1 MTGTDPET
9 PVRMRTPIWL
19 RVVLVLSLGLNLL
32 VVGLVGGAM
41 LSGGGPREHAR
52 EARGNPFIVA
62 LPQDERRAVFG
73 EMRREAGS
81 GRRSHAE
88 LRARFDALLT
98 EIRAEEFDAG
108 AVAALLEEQRSAGS
122 ARQEAGERVL
132 IARLTQMTQAE
143 RMAYADRL
151 EQALKRRGPRGG
163 GERGGSDG

>member
-1 MTGTDPET
+1 MTGIGPR
-9 PVRMRTPIWL
+9 PPGRTPLWL
-19 RVVLVLSLGLNLL
+19 RLVLVASLALNLL
-32 VVGLVGGAM
+32 VVGVVGGAVV
-41 LSGGGPREHAR
+41 SRGGPGEHTRGAG
-52 EARGNPFIVA
+52 GNPFIAA
-62 LPQDERRAVFG
+62 LPRDERRAVFG
-73 EMRREAGS
+73 EMRRESGP

-88 LRARFDALLT
+88 LRARFDALLA

-151 EQALKRRGPRGG
+151 EDTLKRRGPPRGR
-163 GERGGSDG
+163 ERDD